1 MVRLKE
7 AVQSYNQIILGMTK
21 RSIQRRL
28 LKARISLNHTIQK
41 ILDINR
47 NRKKLE
53 YSRQAEDRERN
64 INEELRVLNKMAE
77 YQDRLIKHY
86 ERTLTITQV
95 RQATTADN
103 NTTQHRQQPTLG

>member
-1 MVRLKE
+1 
-7 AVQSYNQIILGMTK
+7 MTK

-41 ILDINR
+41 ILDVNR

-53 YSRQAEDRERN
+53 YSRQAEIREQN
-64 INEELRVLNKMAE
+64 LNEELRVLNKMAE

-86 ERTLTITQV
+86 ERTLTVSKV
-95 RQATTADN
+95 RQPTTAG
-103 NTTQHRQQPTLG
+103 NTSKHQQPTLP

>member
-1 MVRLKE
+1 M
-7 AVQSYNQIILGMTK
+7 IK

-53 YSRQAEDRERN
+53 YSRQAEIREQRL
-64 INEELRVLNKMAE
+64 NEELRLLNKMAE
-77 YQDRLIKHY
+77 HQDRLIKYY
-86 ERTLTITQV
+86 ERTLTVQKVQQTPV
-95 RQATTADN
+95 NRTTPY
-103 NTTQHRQQPTLG
+103 QKQQPTLP

>member
-1 MVRLKE
+1 
-7 AVQSYNQIILGMTK
+7 MTK

-53 YSRQAEDRERN
+53 YSRRAEDRERHL
-64 INEELRVLNKMAE
+64 NEELRVLNKMAE

-86 ERTLTITQV
+86 ERTLTLKKV
-95 RQATTADN
+95 RHTTVERR
-103 NTTQHRQQPTLG
+103 TSHHQQPTLP